1 MPETTQTHK
10 ICKFR
15 RYMTA
20 HESHF
25 DKKTEDGTT
34 FYLGLESGKWEYVP
48 DIRKKKIKAL

>member
-15 RYMTA
+15 RYTTA

-25 DKKTEDGTT
+25 DTKTEDGTT